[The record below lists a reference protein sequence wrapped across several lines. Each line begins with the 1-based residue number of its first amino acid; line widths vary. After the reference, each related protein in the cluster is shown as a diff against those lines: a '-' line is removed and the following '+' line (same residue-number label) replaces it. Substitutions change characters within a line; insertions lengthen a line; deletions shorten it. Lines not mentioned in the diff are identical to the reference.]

1 MEGVC
6 PADARPRRS
15 ECSHVAFHDDS
26 READAWNLETP
37 DRDVRFTRWGDSIP
51 AAIDREVVA
60 GSTESSQPS
69 VLLDLVGEGVHRD
82 RAYPHQ
88 ADEPQRDER
97 TFNPAEDS
105 IRSRPVHG
113 VNSLSTARRRD
124 SHHGLGRPAIVEWGL

>member
-60 GSTESSQPS
+60 GSTESSCTS
-69 VLLDLVGEGVHRD
+69 VIPRGAQSSAT
-82 RAYPHQ
+82 AYC
-88 ADEPQRDER
+88 RVSR
-97 TFNPAEDS
+97 TSTSHDTDTAH
-105 IRSRPVHG
+105 SRPT
-113 VNSLSTARRRD
+113 N
-124 SHHGLGRPAIVEWGL
+124 